1 MIYSLGTK
9 QNLELLAYCVQS
21 QSNDISGGKKKK
33 KYSVYCRKPSK
44 KNRKLMLKRPALP
57 DDFQG
62 RVFRSKFRV
71 SVEAY
76 GFFLIG

>member
-1 MIYSLGTK
+1 MICSLGTK

-21 QSNDISGGKKKK
+21 QYNDISGNTHTHK

-57 DDFQG
+57 DGFQG
-62 RVFRSKFRV
+62 RVFRSN
-71 SVEAY
+71 
-76 GFFLIG
+76 I

>member
-33 KYSVYCRKPSK
+33 KSTVFIAENQVKRTGSSCLKDQHS
-44 KNRKLMLKRPALP
+44 LMT
-57 DDFQG
+57 
-62 RVFRSKFRV
+62 FREEFL
-71 SVEAY
+71 EANS
-76 GFFLIG
+76 G